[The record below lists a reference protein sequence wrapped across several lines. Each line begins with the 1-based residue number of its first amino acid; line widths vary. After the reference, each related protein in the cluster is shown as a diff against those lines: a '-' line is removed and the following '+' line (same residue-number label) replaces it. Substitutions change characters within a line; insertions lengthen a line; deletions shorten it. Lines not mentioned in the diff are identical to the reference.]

1 MTHYCTRFLVGNY
14 EAPPLKKWVHLRPTC
29 VSKWLFPKLT
39 AAAYNLTI
47 TSEMVRLTALRGKGI
62 DHSCG
67 PWLKNSVA
75 LVVVGKYLE
84 NTWTQHSLL

>member
-1 MTHYCTRFLVGNY
+1 M
-14 EAPPLKKWVHLRPTC
+14 
-29 VSKWLFPKLT
+29 SKWLFPKLT
-39 AAAYNLTI
+39 AAAYNLTM
-47 TSEMVRLTALRGKGI
+47 TSEMVRLTALRSIGI

-67 PWLKNSVA
+67 PWLKDSVA